1 MNFEF
6 IQNVKIE
13 RLNFNFE
20 KISFVK
26 KYYKLL
32 RNEKNAYI
40 DNRSVF
46 HELSLTKLLK
56 NVTFIQITD
65 WFIINGEI
73 CCRSMLEIQ
82 VRQLFRWYNEEIH
95 LDNIEFEIYR
105 DCYQMLFRRS
115 MEYE

>member
-32 RNEKNAYI
+32 KNEKDA
-40 DNRSVF
+40 
-46 HELSLTKLLK
+46 L
-56 NVTFIQITD
+56 
-65 WFIINGEI
+65 
-73 CCRSMLEIQ
+73 
-82 VRQLFRWYNEEIH
+82 
-95 LDNIEFEIYR
+95 YR
-105 DCYQMLFRRS
+105 
-115 MEYE
+115 

>member
-6 IQNVKIE
+6 IQNIKIE

-46 HELSLTKLLK
+46 WI
-56 NVTFIQITD
+56 V
-65 WFIINGEI
+65 INKVIKKCNLYPNNG
-73 CCRSMLEIQ
+73 L
-82 VRQLFRWYNEEIH
+82 VYN
-95 LDNIEFEIYR
+95 
-105 DCYQMLFRRS
+105 
-115 MEYE
+115 